1 MTTPRSRVMALLTVL
16 AVLGVGVAIGVA
28 VDRSLLRRQSDR
40 SHDHRGGRGGGSSFG
55 MMGDSQDTATRNRMR
70 GRIVKRLTDELALT
84 TAQVRQVDAIFA
96 TRERQL
102 DTLRAHIEPRL
113 DSLRD
118 GMQLAI
124 DSMLTPSQRVKATA
138 MRARWQDRRRR
149 GGDDRGRGSRNER

>member
-1 MTTPRSRVMALLTVL
+1 MTTPRSRIMALLTVL

-40 SHDHRGGRGGGSSFG
+40 SHDHRGGRGGGRSFG
-55 MMGDSQDTATRNRMR
+55 MMGDLQDTATRNRMR

-84 TAQVRQVDAIFA
+84 AVQVRQVDAIFA

-102 DTLRAHIEPRL
+102 DTLRAHI
-113 DSLRD
+113 
-118 GMQLAI
+118 AI

-149 GGDDRGRGSRNER
+149 GGDDRGRRLGNER